1 MGNTSMNNNVSQYSQ
16 VNRVGGVTDADP
28 HRLVLMLLEGA
39 LGKMATV
46 KGLIMRGEIA
56 KKGEV
61 IGQAISI
68 IGGLRSSLDLS
79 KGGEIAANLDNLYE
93 YIERQLIQANLKN
106 NIEIVNEVVSLLREI
121 KTAWDS
127 IPVESRTKPSAGLS
141 AVS

>member
-1 MGNTSMNNNVSQYSQ
+1 VGNASMNNNVSQYSQ